1 MAMLNAPTMERD
13 RINLRR
19 SVPVQK
25 RQQIFETV
33 PVRHRR
39 TSFGVGETF
48 LMPLH
53 RGQPEPRLS
62 TFERAG
68 MDMQPAEF
76 GAAV

>member
-1 MAMLNAPTMERD
+1 MAILNAAAMERD

-33 PVRHRR
+33 SVSHRG

-53 RGQPEPRLS
+53 RGRPEPRLS

-68 MDMQPAEF
+68 MDMQPAQV